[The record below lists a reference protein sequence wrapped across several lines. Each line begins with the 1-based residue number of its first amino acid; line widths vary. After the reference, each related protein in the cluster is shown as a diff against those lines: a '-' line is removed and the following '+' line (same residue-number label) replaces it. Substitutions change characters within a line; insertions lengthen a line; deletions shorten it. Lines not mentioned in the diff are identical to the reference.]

1 MTGWSH
7 MNKEPKPRA
16 SLSREELLQA
26 FDPVKD
32 LIPEDNYNQF
42 LDRVYSA
49 IEIYF
54 DLDEPSRVAK
64 ELREINRICQRPNYT
79 LLNVLGDISKS
90 TRELLDGKAPLPSL
104 PNKADEAAIAEL
116 AKEIRQRIVVKM
128 KPLSDRMGYRLI
140 GRSKAGRH
148 PKQRLSV
155 LVSFTAIAYVD
166 ATGKEYRRQWDSDNA
181 LPFHQILK
189 RLFWALGIDAS
200 VDEAIRRQLNSQH

>member
-1 MTGWSH
+1 
-7 MNKEPKPRA
+7 MNKEPKPGA

-26 FDPVKD
+26 FDPVRD

-128 KPLSDRMGYRLI
+128 KPLSDR
-140 GRSKAGRH
+140 
-148 PKQRLSV
+148 V
-155 LVSFTAIAYVD
+155 
-166 ATGKEYRRQWDSDNA
+166 
-181 LPFHQILK
+181 
-189 RLFWALGIDAS
+189 GID
-200 VDEAIRRQLNSQH
+200 